1 MGKRFSL
8 IPVDALAFGAVDNEN
23 PLSYRNTT
31 NTSML
36 FDIRVIDDEHMVVT
50 PQREIT
56 HALANYLGGIVSN
69 DRETLYWVNKTK
81 PLP

>member
-1 MGKRFSL
+1 
-8 IPVDALAFGAVDNEN
+8 
-23 PLSYRNTT
+23 
-31 NTSML
+31 ML

-50 PQREIT
+50 PQREIN